1 MMYLK
6 GDHIL
11 TASGNNASEWERDI
25 GLDYVVQGG
34 TFKNVGF
41 GWRNGVSRSEVARDQ
56 DQNRVFV
63 NYSIPL
69 M

>member
-1 MMYLK
+1 
-6 GDHIL
+6 
-11 TASGNNASEWERDI
+11 
-25 GLDYVVQGG
+25 
-34 TFKNVGF
+34 
-41 GWRNGVSRSEVARDQ
+41 VSRSEVARDQ